1 MLCEPL
7 PVLLL
12 LLIDVLFP
20 VLLLLEFE
28 YPVELLGSMTSDGGG
43 PGSLGAELQPVS
55 AVIQKTTARIND
67 DIFLIKFSP

>member
-1 MLCEPL
+1 MLCELL

-12 LLIDVLFP
+12 MLSDVLFP

-28 YPVELLGSMTSDGGG
+28 FPAELPGSITSDGGG

-55 AVIQKTTARIND
+55 AVIQRTTAGIND
-67 DIFLIKFSP
+67 DIFLIMFSP